1 MRRNIFSVLLA
12 GLFCVGGWWLGMRQV
27 RPPSVASL
35 QAGEYGPALEYL
47 EKHLQVIAREKH
59 PTGTPE
65 NRRVGNYILERIS
78 ALGWKPEIQKGF
90 VVRTEGK
97 LAAFAENLMVRI
109 PGTERREAVLVCA
122 HYDSVPHSF
131 GAGDDGAAVAAML
144 STLEYVTA
152 HRVKNDLLFLFSDAE
167 EIGMFGA
174 ELFVQSH
181 PWAKDV
187 RFVLNFEARGSS
199 GPVLLFETSADN
211 RSAIARFAESPFAVH
226 AYSWSYEAYRRMP
239 NNTDFSMFKRLGVSG
254 LNFGFID
261 TPNHYHTPL
270 DSPASLDRGSL
281 YHQAAHVLGTAL
293 LFGNTDL
300 TQPADGNAT
309 YVSLLGKLF
318 YYPDEWLVPILL
330 TLFALHI
337 LLSYLAAKNGVWS
350 WKRYFAEW
358 LFLPGMLT
366 LATGSVYALIQ
377 AAFHFQEKLAVFYVL
392 PPNGSDFLNGMV
404 LFCLGLFF
412 CCLPLFGKKG
422 STPEAACFHRSLGIQ
437 VVFLLLLAGS
447 IFWVPGAS
455 YLFFLPLFFLQLM
468 SLAWLFFRNN
478 TFLYPAILA
487 ILALPAFLIFVAGI
501 YLFAVAM
508 GLPFF
513 PLVAALVILFFGSLF
528 PLLAWIRERMSF
540 LLPVACLLLG
550 LVVFGM
556 ALVSI
561 DFSEKDSY
569 AHTLCLGVESD
580 QACWISPDAYATA
593 WHRQLFGDPIA
604 RNLQDGKRLFSLF
617 GSHAMAVPAREAVP
631 IPPPSVQI
639 KKGQGTGGNERVW
652 ELEISGNGYAGS
664 RYLRL
669 WNEEKSFLE
678 ARIQDRSLTLDR
690 DGKLSLFLFLPAEE
704 TVRLVLRSKSES
716 PVLLHLSARSHL
728 SLPET
733 FPTLPPRPPQ
743 LMPISDMVIFHLP
756 VELP

>member
-1 MRRNIFSVLLA
+1 MW
-12 GLFCVGGWWLGMRQV
+12 GWWLGMRQV

-35 QAGEYGPALEYL
+35 QAGEFGPALKSL
-47 EKHLQVIAREKH
+47 EKHLQMIAREKH
-59 PTGTPE
+59 PAGTPE
-65 NRRVGNYILERIS
+65 NRRVRDYILGRIS

-90 VVRTEGK
+90 VVRTEGR

-109 PGTERREAVLVCA
+109 PGTERREAVLLCA

-167 EIGMFGA
+167 EMGMFGA

-199 GPVLLFETSADN
+199 GPVLLFETSAGN

-239 NNTDFSMFKRLGVSG
+239 NNTDFSMFKRLGVPG

-270 DSPASLDRGSL
+270 DSLASLDRGSL
-281 YHQAAHVLGTAL
+281 YHQATHVLGTAL

-300 TQPADGNAT
+300 TQPAEGNAT

-318 YYPDEWLVPILL
+318 YYPDEWLIPVFVTLL
-330 TLFALHI
+330 ALHI
-337 LLSYLAAKNGVWS
+337 LLFYLARKNGIWS
-350 WKRYFAEW
+350 WKRYLAEW
-358 LFLPGMLT
+358 LFLPGML
-366 LATGSVYALIQ
+366 LVAAGGVYALIQ

-392 PPNGSDFLNGMV
+392 PPNGSDFLYGMV
-404 LFCLGLFF
+404 FFCLGLFLS
-412 CCLPLFGKKG
+412 CLGLFGKKG
-422 STPEAACFHRSLGIQ
+422 SAMEATCLHRSLGIQ
-437 VVFLLLLAGS
+437 AVFLLLLAGS

-455 YLFFLPLFFLQLM
+455 YLFFLPLFYLQLM
-468 SLAWLFFRNN
+468 SLAWLFFRNHA
-478 TFLYPAILA
+478 FLYPLILA
-487 ILALPAFLIFVAGI
+487 MLALPTFLIFVAGI

-513 PLVAALVILFFGSLF
+513 PLVSALAILFFGSLF
-528 PLLAWIRERMSF
+528 PFLAWIRERISLF
-540 LLPVACLLLG
+540 FPFACILLG
-550 LVVFGM
+550 FAWFGL
-556 ALVSI
+556 ATASI
-561 DFSEKDSY
+561 DFTEKDSY
-569 AHTLCLGVESD
+569 AHTLCLGVEGD
-580 QACWISPDAYATA
+580 QSYWISPDAYPTG
-593 WHRQLFGDPIA
+593 WHRQLFGDPPA

-617 GSHAMAVPAREAVP
+617 GSRAMAVPAKETVP
-631 IPPPSVQI
+631 IPPPSIRIQ
-639 KKGQGTGGNERVW
+639 KGQGTGGDEHVW

-669 WNEEKSFLE
+669 WNEEESFTE
-678 ARIQDRSLTLDR
+678 ARIQDRPLTLDR
-690 DGKLSLFLFLPAEE
+690 DGKLSLFLFLPSEE

-716 PVLLHLSARSHL
+716 PVPLHLSARSHL
-728 SLPET
+728 SLPEI
-733 FPTLPPRPPQ
+733 FPTLPARPPQ
-743 LMPISDMVIFHLP
+743 LLPISDMVIFHLP